1 MNFFNVFKS
10 PDVFEKSPDN
20 IWTNEKLSSFIFQS
34 HFDEN
39 IYGGSRNSEFID
51 TSIDKII
58 TLAKNYSCKNI
69 IDLGCGPGI
78 YTHPLAQFGYN
89 VVGVDISKKSI
100 NFAKQKA
107 FDENLNI
114 KYINSDFFNLSKQEN
129 QDMVLLLYEIY
140 STFNSKQRKL
150 LLDNIYKMLNN
161 DGIFILDVPSINR
174 LRNIKEMSNWTY
186 FNKDTLYN
194 SEPFFLFFKSKIY
207 NNNILLNHSIFLFQ
221 NSSIVNC
228 YDWVQHFNKSSI
240 IKELKS
246 TGFKILSTYS
256 DISGN
261 ELLKNSMSIALVCK
275 KV

>member
-1 MNFFNVFKS
+1 MNFFKVFQS
-10 PDVFEKSPDN
+10 PNIFEKSPDN

-39 IYGGSRNSEFID
+39 IYGGSRNSEFIA

-58 TLAKNYSCKNI
+58 TLAENYNCKNI

-89 VVGVDISKKSI
+89 VVGVDISSKSI
-100 NFAKQKA
+100 SFAQKKA
-107 FDENLNI
+107 FEENLNI
-114 KYINSDFFNLSKQEN
+114 KYINSDFFNLYKQEN

-140 STFNSKQRKL
+140 STFNLEQRIL
-150 LLDNIYKMLNN
+150 LLDNIFKMLNN
-161 DGIFILDVPSINR
+161 DGIFILDVPSTNR
-174 LRNIKEMSNWTY
+174 LSNIEEMSNWTF
-186 FNKDTLYN
+186 FNKETLYN

-207 NNNILLNHSIFLFQ
+207 KDNILLNHSIFLFES
-221 NSSIVNC
+221 SSIVNC
-228 YDWVQHFNKSSI
+228 YDWVQHFNKTSI

-246 TGFKILSTYS
+246 AGFKILNTYS

-261 ELLKNSMSIALVCK
+261 ELLQNSMNIALVCQK
-275 KV
+275 M